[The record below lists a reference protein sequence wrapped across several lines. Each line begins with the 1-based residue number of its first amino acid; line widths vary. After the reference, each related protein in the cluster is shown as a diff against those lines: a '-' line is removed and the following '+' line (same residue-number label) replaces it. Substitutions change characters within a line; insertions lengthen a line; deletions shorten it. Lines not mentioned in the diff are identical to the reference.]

1 MGGRSRAAAQL
12 LSGQGFKDVYNLTG
26 GMNAWQGL
34 TAFGAPE
41 MGMVPLTGEEAP
53 TEIAV
58 MAYGLEQG
66 LADFYSKVAA
76 ASHESE
82 VVDLL
87 RKLAGIEETHK
98 EKVFDLYRAIDPAV
112 TDKKTFESQTVS
124 EMMEGGFTTEEF
136 LEQHGEF
143 MKTVDG
149 VLNIA
154 MMLETQG
161 LDLYMRYA
169 QRSEDQK
176 SRQVLFEIAEDE
188 KAHLDALGRLME
200 SKTKEAKNGKRYES

>member
-26 GMNAWQGL
+26 GMHAWQGL
-34 TAFGAPE
+34 TAFGPPE
-41 MGMVPLTGEEAP
+41 MGMVHLTGEETP
-53 TEIAV
+53 MQIAV

-66 LADFYSKVAA
+66 MADFYAKVAA
-76 ASHESE
+76 TNQESD

-87 RKLAGIEETHK
+87 KNLAGIEEKHK
-98 EKVFDLYRAIDPAV
+98 EKVFDLYRALDPAV
-112 TDKKTFESQTVS
+112 TDKQTFESQTVS
-124 EMMEGGFTTEEF
+124 RMMEGGFTTEEF
-136 LEQHGEF
+136 LEQNREA
-143 MKTVDG
+143 MQTAYG

-169 QRSEDQK
+169 QKSENEK
-176 SRQVLFEIAEDE
+176 SRNVLFEIAEDE

-200 SKTKEAKNGKRYES
+200 AKIKEAKNGK